1 VIAAGLGFASGS
13 ANVGLVTLYALQRKV
28 IVQKVVRALV
38 CLSGPRRISR
48 MLPRR
53 FGRIGDMETVW
64 GALLS
69 FLFVSALALS
79 GHVETPSKEQIEQIE
94 KAEKEK
100 AEQIE
105 KAEKEKKEQKEKA
118 EQKGKYKQKEKQKE
132 SDVWRLRQ

>member
-1 VIAAGLGFASGS
+1 
-13 ANVGLVTLYALQRKV
+13 
-28 IVQKVVRALV
+28 
-38 CLSGPRRISR
+38 

-53 FGRIGDMETVW
+53 FGRIGEMETVW

-69 FLFVSALALS
+69 FLFVLALALS

-100 AEQIE
+100 KEQIE

-118 EQKGKYKQKEKQKE
+118 EQKEKPKQKEKSKQKE
-132 SDVWRLRQ
+132 SDLWRLRQ